1 METAELKFIEF
12 LRRTRQKITGA
23 RRQVLEEV
31 FRHHDHFDAEELY
44 QRLKE
49 RHAGVSRATVYRTL
63 ILLDQSGLVR
73 KMEIG
78 ENRSLYEHIL
88 GHPHHDHLI
97 CLSCGRLQEFSHPL
111 IEEMQSQVCSQ
122 HSFGMLSHAL
132 QIYGFCRECQAKET
146 AAQ

>member
-1 METAELKFIEF
+1 VIAHL
-12 LRRTRQKITGA
+12 LRNDLQSQRASNYIGER
-23 RRQVLEEV
+23 L
-31 FRHHDHFDAEELY
+31 FDHHDHFDAEELY

-49 RHAGVSRATVYRTL
+49 RQAGVSRATVYRTL

-111 IEEMQSQVCSQ
+111 IEEMQSQVCAQ

-146 AAQ
+146 TAQ